1 MPYISPEERRNTY
14 RQALGND
21 AGECLRLL
29 ENKLYS
35 IRRDW
40 LVYKGMFGTSESRVD
55 ILNSISGLVTW
66 TVERTMWDSIA
77 LRLAHFADPTG
88 GKDETLSL
96 DRLTHLVH
104 TDNWSDADREA
115 YRTKRKY
122 VRRLLGEFEPIRNKV
137 LAHADYEV
145 VANGYQGIYR
155 ASRSHIDDTIRNLE
169 ELLDLIRKASGLM
182 TIVNDIVDAQIE
194 EAICA
199 FFGAIAANDDM
210 DTENEVIG

>member
-77 LRLAHFADPTG
+77 P
-88 GKDETLSL
+88 
-96 DRLTHLVH
+96 
-104 TDNWSDADREA
+104 
-115 YRTKRKY
+115 
-122 VRRLLGEFEPIRNKV
+122 
-137 LAHADYEV
+137 
-145 VANGYQGIYR
+145 
-155 ASRSHIDDTIRNLE
+155 
-169 ELLDLIRKASGLM
+169 
-182 TIVNDIVDAQIE
+182 
-194 EAICA
+194 
-199 FFGAIAANDDM
+199 
-210 DTENEVIG
+210 